1 MATKRRAPAKKDILE
16 SGTIKR
22 AEEIVNNDEN
32 IPPIVKDSLK
42 ALKSE
47 IENLRTVNKGHDS
60 KVTQSLNK
68 PADKGHHPA
77 VTGLSIGG
85 AKEVLDYIFGMG
97 VAGDAATLGFLALP
111 AIDGGITAMIATAA
125 AFLAKGSGEKKK
137 K

>member
-1 MATKRRAPAKKDILE
+1 MAIKRNTPPKRDILE
-16 SGTIKR
+16 SGIIKR
-22 AEEIVNNDEN
+22 ADEIVSNSKN
-32 IPPIVKDSLK
+32 ISPIVKNSLT

-47 IENLRTVNKGHDS
+47 IEKLRAINKAHTS
-60 KVTQSLNK
+60 RTSHNLNK
-68 PADKGHHPA
+68 PDDKGHHPA

-97 VAGDAATLGFLALP
+97 FAGQYTTLGFLALP